1 MTGPCAPIW
10 TGRIWFDPPNPGFGD
25 SLESV
30 LDIEGVLLGAE
41 SVDEDDA
48 EGVRDAI
55 LNDDDALVM
64 SVGSE
69 DETAPCFQDF
79 LNREGARIRPELYT
93 SMK

>member
-1 MTGPCAPIW
+1 MTGPCAPTW

-48 EGVRDAI
+48 EDEERDAI
-55 LNDDDALVM
+55 LSCDALVM
-64 SVGSE
+64 SSGSE

>member
-1 MTGPCAPIW
+1 M
-10 TGRIWFDPPNPGFGD
+10 
-25 SLESV
+25 
-30 LDIEGVLLGAE
+30 LDIEGVLLGVE

-55 LNDDDALVM
+55 LSGDALVM
-64 SVGSE
+64 SVSSSE

>member
-1 MTGPCAPIW
+1 M
-10 TGRIWFDPPNPGFGD
+10 
-25 SLESV
+25 

-48 EGVRDAI
+48 EGERDAI
-55 LNDDDALVM
+55 LSCDALVM
-64 SVGSE
+64 SFGGE